1 MFRISCITR
10 AINQAMRFARQLLRL
25 PATGQTLCVSTASL
39 LLSYRLEPGLL
50 AQIDSAILVAQVECR
65 VSGPVRLAYLPEL
78 LSSWAGPLL
87 HYMAFSVPNAVIIK
101 CDTPTCL
108 RITKRCASSQRIGL
122 QCSQAL
128 LYSWCARVP
137 WVCHGKPDGAHRAEP
152 LLAKRALNCVLIFEF
167 PAKFWYVDIS
177 FVSCDDRQAPFMQ
190 HIASRCFADTC
201 PKAAS
206 AG

>member
-137 WVCHGKPDGAHRAEP
+137 WVCHGKPDGAHRAEFCWRRE
-152 LLAKRALNCVLIFEF
+152 LSTVCSYSSSQLNSGMSISHLCRAIIGRRL
-167 PAKFWYVDIS
+167 
-177 FVSCDDRQAPFMQ
+177 SCS
-190 HIASRCFADTC
+190 I
-201 PKAAS
+201 
-206 AG
+206 